1 MLLWA
6 QGACVFFNYSV
17 VWIYAQEWNHW
28 IIWASQVVL
37 VVKNLPANAGGIR
50 EVGLIPGSGR
60 FPEGGHENPLQCSC
74 PGNPV
79 DRGAW
84 PAIVHRVK
92 RAGHDWSDLACV
104 QYGNSIF
111 SVLRTVRTVFC
122 SGFDNLHSLV
132 GEEFEVLLYT
142 KWYYLNLTV
151 NSQSCETA

>member
-1 MLLWA
+1 MLTLKHLKWKSEIVHFEKTFDTLLKRWNVCLLYDL
-6 QGACVFFNYSV
+6 GASKV
-17 VWIYAQEWNHW
+17 E
-28 IIWASQVVL
+28 L
-37 VVKNLPANAGGIR
+37 VIKNLPANAGGIR

-60 FPEGGHENPLQCSC
+60 FPEGGHDNPLQCSC

-79 DRGAW
+79 DRG
-84 PAIVHRVK
+84 
-92 RAGHDWSDLACV
+92 AGHDWSDLACV

-111 SVLRTVRTVFC
+111 SFLRTVRTVFC